1 MSDRPEWQP
10 VDLMVICMAR
20 LLRDGEL
27 VFHGVNSILPMV
39 AVALARRHHAPR
51 LRAINIA
58 GGLDPLPRY
67 LPRSTTDAELT
78 HGSPA
83 LLSNEEIYDLCLR
96 GGLDTIFLGAAQ
108 VDGAGR
114 TNVSRIGPADR
125 PNVKLP
131 GGGGAAAMMPTAGRV
146 IVSRAEHSRRSFV
159 ERLDV
164 VTGAG
169 NVDRVVT
176 SRCVFRRVDGQLRV
190 ESVHPTSTTDEVIEQ
205 TGFTLDRSVPWPQT
219 EPPTTAELDALTAV
233 DPERVRDLERR

>member
-1 MSDRPEWQP
+1 MHEPPEWQP

-58 GGLDPLPRY
+58 GGLNPMPRS

-78 HGSPA
+78 YGSPA
-83 LLSNEEIYDLCLR
+83 LLSNEEIYDLCMR
-96 GGLDTIFLGAAQ
+96 GGLDTVFLGAAQ
-108 VDGAGR
+108 VDGAGQ
-114 TNVSRIGPADR
+114 TNVSRIGPAER
-125 PNVKLP
+125 PKVKLP
-131 GGGGAAAMMPTAGRV
+131 GGGGAAVMMPTAGRV
-146 IVSRAEHSRRSFV
+146 ILSRAEHSRRSFV
-159 ERLDV
+159 ERLDA

-176 SRCVFRRVDGQLRV
+176 SRCIFRRVDGRLQV
-190 ESVHPTSTTDEVIEQ
+190 ESVHPTSSPDELIEQ
-205 TGFTLDRSVPWPQT
+205 TGFALDTRAPWPQT
-219 EPPTTAELDALTAV
+219 PPPTPAELAALQAV

>member
-1 MSDRPEWQP
+1 MHERPEWQP
-10 VDLMVICMAR
+10 VDLIVICMAR

-58 GGLDPLPRY
+58 GGLNPTPRA

-78 HGSPA
+78 FGSPA
-83 LLSNEEIYDLCLR
+83 LLSNEEIYDLCMR
-96 GGLDTIFLGAAQ
+96 GGLDTVFLGAAQ
-108 VDGAGR
+108 IDGSGR
-114 TNVSRIGPADR
+114 TNVSRIGPAER
-125 PNVKLP
+125 PKVKLP

-146 IVSRAEHSRRSFV
+146 IISRAEHSRRSFV
-159 ERLDV
+159 ERLDT

-176 SRCVFRRVDGQLRV
+176 SRCVFRRIEGRLQV
-190 ESVHPTSTTDEVIEQ
+190 ESIHPTSSTDEVIDQ
-205 TGFTLDRSVPWPQT
+205 TGFVLDRSVPWPET
-219 EPPTTAELDALTAV
+219 VPPTAAELDALVAV

>member
-1 MSDRPEWQP
+1 MSARPAWQP
-10 VDLMVICMAR
+10 VDLIVIVMAR

-51 LRAINIA
+51 LRALNIA
-58 GGLDPLPRY
+58 GGVNPQPRF
-67 LPRSTTDAELT
+67 LPRSTTDSELT
-78 HGSPA
+78 FGSAA
-83 LLSNEEIYDLCLR
+83 LLSNEEIYDLCMR
-96 GGLDTIFLGAAQ
+96 GGLDTVFLGAAQ
-108 VDGAGR
+108 VDGSGR

-125 PNVKLP
+125 PTVKLP
-131 GGGGAAAMMPTAGRV
+131 GGGGAAVMMPTAGRV

-176 SRCVFRRVDGQLRV
+176 SRCVFRRVDGRLQV
-190 ESVHPTSTTDEVIEQ
+190 ESVHPTSSADEVVEQ
-205 TGFTLDRSVPWPQT
+205 TGFALDRTVHWPET
-219 EPPTTAELDALTAV
+219 PPPTPAELSVLADV
-233 DPERVRDLERR
+233 DPERVRDLEQR

>member
-1 MSDRPEWQP
+1 MIDRPEWQP
-10 VDLMVICMAR
+10 VDLMVIAMAR

-58 GGLDPLPRY
+58 GGLNPLPRR

-78 HGSPA
+78 YGSPA
-83 LLSNEEIYDLCLR
+83 LLSNEEIYDLCMR
-96 GGLDTIFLGAAQ
+96 GGLDTVFLGAAQ

-114 TNVSRIGPADR
+114 TNVSRIGTGER
-125 PNVKLP
+125 PKVKLP

-176 SRCVFRRVDGQLRV
+176 SRSVFRRVAGRLQV
-190 ESVHPTSTTDEVIEQ
+190 ESVHPTSSPEEVIEQ
-205 TGFTLDRSVPWPQT
+205 TGFALDQSSPWPQT
-219 EPPTTAELDALTAV
+219 EPPTGAEMEALAAV